1 MQDERIREDAK
12 QLLRVA
18 YEREVAGGDVG
29 LGVDLPAAAEERGV
43 GHDSR
48 YLAALVDFME
58 VAGWIEP
65 DPGAD
70 PIGRG
75 EVGMP
80 VRRITGRGAE
90 VLREAREALE
100 TSEISVPADTPPDAP
115 GDAHEATESPEAGE
129 SDEAAEPRSWWR
141 RIFRN

>member
-12 QLLRVA
+12 HLLRVA

-90 VLREAREALE
+90 VLRE
-100 TSEISVPADTPPDAP
+100 DA
-115 GDAHEATESPEAGE
+115 G
-129 SDEAAEPRSWWR
+129 
-141 RIFRN
+141 

>member
-1 MQDERIREDAK
+1 MRCAAHCVMRCEAAPVCSVRFRGFLTKATQQRARCAREGPSPLAEP
-12 QLLRVA
+12 LSGPRGSSLRPC
-18 YEREVAGGDVG
+18 AGRSKGSF
-29 LGVDLPAAAEERGV
+29 LGV
-43 GHDSR
+43 GHDGPH
-48 YLAALVDFME
+48 LAALVDFME

-90 VLREAREALE
+90 VLRE
-100 TSEISVPADTPPDAP
+100 DM
-115 GDAHEATESPEAGE
+115 G
-129 SDEAAEPRSWWR
+129 
-141 RIFRN
+141 

>member
-1 MQDERIREDAK
+1 MYSRTSWRSTWIA
-12 QLLRVA
+12 LRLHVTYLA
-18 YEREVAGGDVG
+18 TN
-29 LGVDLPAAAEERGV
+29 LPAAAEERGV
-43 GHDSR
+43 GQDSPH
-48 YLAALVDFME
+48 LAALVDFME

-90 VLREAREALE
+90 VLRE
-100 TSEISVPADTPPDAP
+100 DA
-115 GDAHEATESPEAGE
+115 G
-129 SDEAAEPRSWWR
+129 
-141 RIFRN
+141 

>member
-1 MQDERIREDAK
+1 MQDERLREDAK

-18 YEREVAGGDVG
+18 YGRQVAAGDVG
-29 LGVDLPAAAEERGV
+29 LGVDLPAAAEERGL
-43 GHDSR
+43 GHDSPH
-48 YLAALVDFME
+48 LAALVDFME

-90 VLREAREALE
+90 VLREE
-100 TSEISVPADTPPDAP
+100 P
-115 GDAHEATESPEAGE
+115 G
-129 SDEAAEPRSWWR
+129 
-141 RIFRN
+141 